1 MACFCVL
8 LAQRCRSHP
17 KHSQLNLESYL
28 LLPVQRI
35 PRYKL
40 LLESL
45 VACTPADDGS
55 STLSPHPV
63 LGKAVDLMTALAS
76 EMNERKRESEG
87 RHRLLYWQQRIGN
100 RFKSPLVQPHR
111 HLVREGSMVDYSTL
125 FFERRYSG

>member
-1 MACFCVL
+1 M
-8 LAQRCRSHP
+8 HP
-17 KHSQLNLESYL
+17 RHSQLNLESYL

-45 VACTPADDGS
+45 VACTPAEDGS
-55 STLSPHPV
+55 QTPTTHPL

-87 RHRLLYWQQRIGN
+87 RRRLLHWQQRIGN

-111 HLVREGSMVDYSTL
+111 QLLREGSMVSVITRGIRVYLSDGLY
-125 FFERRYSG
+125 